1 MKDFVS
7 LGNGNSRYMKSAIS
21 STATWEQVRD
31 LLRAGTFPFDLNGVN
46 LSGVTDAGTPLNKNT
61 LFDAENDTLYELTGD
76 DAVPNEAFHILG
88 KERKKTVF
96 FEEIAKKSTPFT
108 NFTFIEDQS
117 DYLTDHIAY
126 GNGVFVAIKTDPGID
141 QKLVYS
147 ENGFKTW
154 SYTSHPWNNTN
165 NVSKFRDAAYVCGH
179 FIVTR
184 NEAGTNPR
192 LLISKDGKTFTEKIL
207 NWNLTDDNRL
217 NSDHK
222 IIGCDD
228 WGFIFAYDEYSVYST
243 AILITKSGDDLNFEK
258 ITFKRNYG
266 ASYNDGYYVE
276 YYMND
281 PVRTI
286 YYTTG
291 NPSGSKIS
299 VATPSDMSENG
310 RIKNCIYC
318 NGYIIM
324 VYEGYFSSEETAIA
338 VYNTEE
344 ETWTNI
350 YGSSNNDSFI
360 DSKSIGNAV
369 LILCTNTSYIV
380 NTETLQVSTF
390 STMTGVTAGDSNIC
404 IGEYEN
410 SLLTL
415 IGANSSNTY
424 GTYVSAYYEIK
435 EYKFKN
441 LLGDFIGNSVK
452 IETGSYI
459 GTGTYGEN
467 NPNELTFEFEPKLVI
482 IQQLVQPNGY
492 SSYGICIAESGSLF
506 RFAGQ
511 KENGSTNYGVVNSK
525 LNGKKFSYYTT
536 STDASYQ
543 FNTQN
548 IMYYYI
554 AIG

>member
-1 MKDFVS
+1 MNDISPK
-7 LGNGNSRYMKSAIS
+7 GTGNSRYLKSNIS
-21 STATWEQVRD
+21 SSATWEDIRA
-31 LLRAGTFPFDLNGVN
+31 LLRNGTFPFDFNGIN
-46 LSGVTDAGTPLNKNT
+46 PSGVTDSGTPLCKNT
-61 LFDAENDTLYELTGD
+61 IFDSENDALYELTGEN
-76 DAVPNEAFHILG
+76 AVPNEAFHILG
-88 KERKKTVF
+88 EERKKTVF
-96 FEEIAKKSTPFT
+96 FEEIAKKTTPFT

-117 DYLTDHIAY
+117 DYLTGHIAY
-126 GNGVFVAIKTDPGID
+126 GNGIFVSIKTDPGTD
-141 QKLVYS
+141 QELVYS
-147 ENGFKTW
+147 ENGFNTW

-165 NVSKFRDAAYVCGH
+165 DVSKFIDIAYVCGH

-192 LLISKDGKTFTEKIL
+192 VLISKDGKTFTETVL
-207 NWNLTDDNRL
+207 NWNLTNDNRL

-228 WGFIFAYDEYSVYST
+228 WGFIFAYDKYSLYST
-243 AILITKSGDDLNFEK
+243 AILITKSGDDLNFKK
-258 ITFKRNYG
+258 ITFKQNSA

-291 NPSGSKIS
+291 NPSEDKIS

-324 VYEGYFSSEETAIA
+324 VYKGYFSSDYTSIA
-338 VYNTEE
+338 VYNIEE
-344 ETWTNI
+344 ETWTTI
-350 YGSSNNDSFI
+350 YDSSNNDSFI
-360 DSKSIGNAV
+360 DSKSIGNTV
-369 LILCTNTSYIV
+369 LILCRSTSYIV
-380 NTETLQVSTF
+380 DTETLQVSTF
-390 STMTGVTAGDSNIC
+390 PTMTGVTAGDSNIC

-415 IGANSSNTY
+415 IGANSSSTY
-424 GTYVSAYYEIK
+424 GTYVSNYYEIK

-441 LLGDFIGNSVK
+441 LLGDFIGNAVK

-467 NPNELTFEFEPKLVI
+467 NPNELTFEFEPKFVI
-482 IQQLVQPNGY
+482 IQQSVQSNMY

-506 RFAGQ
+506 RFAGNE
-511 KENGSTNYGVVNSK
+511 ENSSTNYGVVNSK

-543 FNTQN
+543 FNSN
-548 IMYYYI
+548 NNRYFYI
-554 AIG
+554 AMG